1 MRKAIPLL
9 LITACAGKAP
19 SNPGSSSDAAVDAPP
34 LATTQM
40 LSGKAMDFFGGQAVD
55 GVALATDGID
65 PQQTATSA
73 ADGAYTL
80 DLPIGSKLFLVASKT
95 NYRPTRNPSIAVND
109 MPVVQDIYAM
119 TVQDVQN
126 QYTGL
131 GKTPTLGTAFLAIE
145 LVRHNG
151 MPLEGIPPTGIALLD
166 AANQP
171 VITGGVY
178 FFNAQGALADNTA
191 APTATAYNGHSRAA
205 ILDVPPG
212 SYTLAVTYP
221 SGQGGNMQDN
231 TTVAAE
237 ADGATYAPSYIAI
250 ADDGGGMGSGS
261 GSGSGMGSG
270 SGSATDP
277 SFATDIYPRLQRAGA
292 GGLGCANCHTA
303 NGPAAVLPYDDAP
316 QTVLDHMKALPG
328 VLDLATPANSMFLTY
343 PLYEPT
349 PPQNH
354 PNATFLDINDPNYKL
369 FLLWITNGAKP

>member
-9 LITACAGKAP
+9 LIAACAGKAP
-19 SNPGSSSDAAVDAPP
+19 SNPSGSPDAAGDAPP
-34 LATTQM
+34 AATTQL

-55 GVALATDGID
+55 GVALATDGVD
-65 PQQTATSA
+65 PQQTATSGT
-73 ADGAYTL
+73 DGSYTL

-95 NYRPTRNPSIAVND
+95 NYRPTRNPSVAVND

-119 TVQDVQN
+119 TVQDVRN

-131 GKTPTLGTAFLAIE
+131 GKTPATGTAFIAVE

-151 MPLEGIPPTGIALLD
+151 MPLEGIPATDIALLD

-171 VITGGVY
+171 VTTGGVY
-178 FFNAQGALADNTA
+178 FFNAQGALDTA
-191 APTATAYNGHSRAA
+191 ATTATAYNGHSRAA

-221 SGQGGNMQDN
+221 AGMGGNMQDN

-237 ADGATYAPSYIAI
+237 ADGATYAPSYIATG
-250 ADDGGGMGSGS
+250 DDGGGGMGSGS
-261 GSGSGMGSG
+261 GGGSGMG

-277 SFATDIYPRLQRAGA
+277 SFASDIYPRLQRAGA

-303 NGPAAVLPYDDAP
+303 TGPAAVLPYDDAP
-316 QTVLDHMKALPG
+316 ATVLDHMKTLPG
-328 VLDLATPANSMFLTY
+328 VLDLTTPANSLFLTN

-354 PNATFLDINDPNYKL
+354 PNATFLDTNDPDYKL